1 MIPNES
7 KGTLMYGN
15 YNSKQIDRNHQTS
28 GQGDP
33 QTMFRMQSNNN
44 RKENHQQSTHVPAH
58 EQDANFILA
67 TREARL
73 LGMWSKKLLI

>member
-33 QTMFRMQSNNN
+33 
-44 RKENHQQSTHVPAH
+44 
-58 EQDANFILA
+58 
-67 TREARL
+67 
-73 LGMWSKKLLI
+73 